1 MAEEKNTSLYQAT
14 ELLKISR
21 DPFVFVCET
30 LKRSFALSDSYLQRL
45 REFDA
50 QFKKMIDHRRSDDG
64 EDTQDDH
71 QLTDCLETLSECAF
85 ASRHMIC
92 TYFLSSGPYPKEIPD
107 IVNKAIKLDTELP
120 LSMPATLT

>member
-1 MAEEKNTSLYQAT
+1 MAEKKNTSLYQAT

-30 LKRSFALSDSYLQRL
+30 LKRSFSLSESYSQRL

-50 QFKKMIDHRRSDDG
+50 QFKKMIDQRKSDDG

-71 QLTDCLETLSECAF
+71 QLADCLETLSECAF
-85 ASRHMIC
+85 ANKHMIC
-92 TYFLSSGPYPKEIPD
+92 ITKNI
-107 IVNKAIKLDTELP
+107 AIT
-120 LSMPATLT
+120 S